1 MRRGIDR
8 IGETVRK
15 VVQEGMSKVVMRE
28 SVR

>member
-15 VVQEGMSKVVMRE
+15 VVQEGISKAVMRE
-28 SVR
+28 DVR